1 MHNKKSVWSL
11 LLIFGLL
18 SAIGLK
24 AADNSG
30 LAFLKLPV
38 DARTAA
44 MGEASVA
51 LSGDA
56 AAAFNNPALLSANV
70 SRSFVW
76 MHNAY
81 LADIA
86 QEFAAFQFKS
96 GRHSMALSLNV
107 MDIPGIEIR
116 GTRPTT
122 QPEGKTDAINFAFGL
137 SYAYRYNAQWA
148 FGVTGKYLFEKYY
161 LASAAGFA
169 VDLGVLRR
177 DLFFNGLHWA
187 LAVQNL
193 GRMQKLKDE
202 RTELPLTVRS
212 GLQYDVPLGWSVLKT
227 LALAAELQQV
237 LHQGTQAR
245 LGVEAPLADVIYL
258 RAGTI
263 FSSRK
268 MRFSLGVGLAYKNYR
283 VHYAFSPFPYNL
295 GNSHRFSISWRF

>member
-169 VDLGVLRR
+169 VDLGLLRH
-177 DLFFNGLHWA
+177 DLFFKGLHWA